1 MHARTCPHRTK
12 ELLEGKLLAFCRA
25 HGYSLLRQLTATNLR
40 TFRNSWPHSALSS
53 VKCLEC
59 LRSFMRYCKDES
71 WIDANSV
78 MVLKP
83 PKVSLRPTLP
93 FDDGEMTRIL
103 AAADALEGWGSFGP
117 KARAMVLLLR
127 YSGVRMQDAACLE
140 RSWVTDGRL
149 FLFTQK
155 TGTPVCLAPPS
166 C

>member
-1 MHARTCPHRTK
+1 
-12 ELLEGKLLAFCRA
+12 
-25 HGYSLLRQLTATNLR
+25 
-40 TFRNSWPHSALSS
+40 
-53 VKCLEC
+53 
-59 LRSFMRYCKDES
+59 MRYCKDES

-140 RSWVTDGRL
+140 RSWGHRRSVVPFHPEDRDAGVPGAAVML
-149 FLFTQK
+149 
-155 TGTPVCLAPPS
+155 S
-166 C
+166 